1 MFIYL
6 FIFHSSF
13 INLPD
18 NCKVSVMHAYLL
30 YISELDRHLD
40 VLNKDLLRLE
50 EEQSQIRQGQSDI
63 RDILNLLP
71 DGQSINSHLV

>member
-1 MFIYL
+1 ML
-6 FIFHSSF
+6 T
-13 INLPD
+13 
-18 NCKVSVMHAYLL
+18 CL

-63 RDILNLLP
+63 KDILNLLP
-71 DGQSINSHLV
+71 DGQSINSRLV

>member
-1 MFIYL
+1 
-6 FIFHSSF
+6 
-13 INLPD
+13 
-18 NCKVSVMHAYLL
+18 MHAYLL

-63 RDILNLLP
+63 GDILNLLP
-71 DGQSINSHLV
+71 DGQSRNSHLV

>member
-1 MFIYL
+1 
-6 FIFHSSF
+6 
-13 INLPD
+13 
-18 NCKVSVMHAYLL
+18 MHAYLL

-63 RDILNLLP
+63 KDILNLLP
-71 DGQSINSHLV
+71 DGQSINSRLV

>member
-1 MFIYL
+1 
-6 FIFHSSF
+6 
-13 INLPD
+13 
-18 NCKVSVMHAYLL
+18 MHAYLL

-50 EEQSQIRQGQSDI
+50 EEQSQLRQGQSDI

-71 DGQSINSHLV
+71 DGQSINSRLVLKGKLILYCTVLP

>member
-1 MFIYL
+1 
-6 FIFHSSF
+6 
-13 INLPD
+13 
-18 NCKVSVMHAYLL
+18 MHAYLL

-71 DGQSINSHLV
+71 DGQSNNSHLV

>member
-1 MFIYL
+1 
-6 FIFHSSF
+6 
-13 INLPD
+13 
-18 NCKVSVMHAYLL
+18 MHAYWL

-40 VLNKDLLRLE
+40 VLNKDLLGLE